1 MRAIEGN
8 AGFALDESDLRDD
21 ATGYTA
27 DLLPLLKKKYPKATF
42 TFIIG
47 ADSLANSTWERFDE
61 VLEQLERF
69 VIAPRIGVRP
79 EALQRVIAAVPKG
92 LRERIATLN
101 MPELTE
107 SAYAGAHV
115 ALAGTQRTL
124 SRTRGGMAVHRRAQA
139 LRHRALVVRPR
150 ACSRSPACGA
160 GHSEQPDN
168 AHVCALYAS
177 GASDVEVV
185 AQGTVLAVLGTRNGP
200 SGDHEGFLL
209 KLTQQCDLDA
219 ARRDQRRYHR
229 ARAAARGRDGHRQGA
244 IRRRRRPAA

>member
-1 MRAIEGN
+1 MRLGIFGGTFDPVHNAHLFLAESARLLESLDLVLFVPTREKKHYRDNAQADVAHRCAMLIAAIEGN

-27 DLLPLLKKKYPKATF
+27 DLIPLLRQKYPQADF

-92 LRERIATLN
+92 LRDRIATLN

-107 SAYAGAHV
+107 SATLVRSLLSQGRSVRYLVPEAVWQYIVAH
-115 ALAGTQRTL
+115 R
-124 SRTRGGMAVHRRAQA
+124 
-139 LRHRALVVRPR
+139 
-150 ACSRSPACGA
+150 
-160 GHSEQPDN
+160 
-168 AHVCALYAS
+168 LY
-177 GASDVEVV
+177 GIE
-185 AQGTVLAVLGTRNGP
+185 R
-200 SGDHEGFLL
+200 
-209 KLTQQCDLDA
+209 
-219 ARRDQRRYHR
+219 
-229 ARAAARGRDGHRQGA
+229 
-244 IRRRRRPAA
+244 